1 MMKNQQLI
9 GLFTSKNKMCETIE
23 MLIKHSF
30 EDTGCHGEYNFRYTK
45 VNVNQIDQQ
54 CLSFF
59 TMHPERFE
67 HIVET
72 DLNTGKILKL

>member
-1 MMKNQQLI
+1 MVCSLK
-9 GLFTSKNKMCETIE
+9 KKKMCEAIE

-45 VNVNQIDQQ
+45 VNVNQINQQ

-59 TMHPERFE
+59 TMHHEKFV

-72 DLNTGKILKL
+72 DLNIGKMKRL